1 MGLPVNAG
9 FSHFPSQNSP
19 AARGGDS
26 HQGRAF
32 EKSTSYGDVKTRNWL
47 TVPSHPGREVSR
59 LSKAAAHIT
68 QAPTYVPCAIG

>member
-9 FSHFPSQNSP
+9 FSHFPSQNSL
-19 AARGGDS
+19 AARGRDC
-26 HQGRAF
+26 HQFRAF
-32 EKSTSYGDVKTRNWL
+32 EKSTSCGDGKARNWL
-47 TVPSHPGREVSR
+47 TVPSHQGREVSR